1 MAEKLKNLLLL
12 TLLLLMGLL
21 LVATFWVSARG
32 AGGQFDLL
40 QSTEDLG
47 GVQDAPVSPAQ
58 PEVLALL
65 AEQGI
70 HLAESIGGYSQLW
83 QQAEPVF
90 QEAVGSAAT
99 PEALSEGAYRGLLKA
114 PGVLLQYHTALPF
127 YLFQAWGGSEQ
138 LRETPE
144 IRGAA
149 LVVEGERVSLL
160 LTDREGGRWKAT
172 TAASASEIRTLCEN
186 APGVNAVLAENSR
199 ALASDE
205 VLTTRVERFAALTV
219 SEAEIAVKN
228 ELSQTMQ
235 ALFGLNPY
243 LTRVYPDADGSLV
256 YVEGHGTVRL
266 SPAGDLT
273 YTGTGVELELND
285 GAALERHAEI
295 CRKTQDLLRRLWQQ
309 AGASGV
315 LCLNSVELQNGSGT
329 LRFGLQLEGVVLEKD
344 RGDWATATVEQGRIT
359 GMTVSPRLL
368 TAEASVQLLPG
379 RQAET
384 MLPQGQARLR
394 VRLLEQGDGTMV
406 PQRCRVTED

>member
-1 MAEKLKNLLLL
+1 MAEKLKNFLLLA
-12 TLLLLMGLL
+12 LLLLMGLL

-32 AGGQFDLL
+32 TGGQFDLL

-99 PEALSEGAYRGLLKA
+99 PEALSEGAYRELMKA

-160 LTDREGGRWKAT
+160 LTDREGGRWKAA
-172 TAASASEIRTLCEN
+172 TAASVAEIRTLCEN
-186 APGVNAVLAENSR
+186 APGVNATLAENSR

-205 VLTTRVERFAALTV
+205 VLTTRVERFVALTV
-219 SEAEIAVKN
+219 DKAEIAVKN
-228 ELSQTMQ
+228 ELSQAMQ
-235 ALFGLNPY
+235 SLFGLNAY

-266 SPAGDLT
+266 SPTGDLV
-273 YTGTGVELELND
+273 YAGGGVELELSD
-285 GAALERHAEI
+285 GTALERRAEL
-295 CRKTQDLLRRLWQQ
+295 CRKSQDLLRRLWQQ

-315 LCLNSVELQNGSGT
+315 LCLNSVELQGDSGT
-329 LRFGLQLEGVVLEKD
+329 LRFGLQMEGVVLEKS
-344 RGDWATATVEQGRIT
+344 RGDWATVTVEQGKIT
-359 GMTVSPRLL
+359 GMTLSPRFL
-368 TAEASVQLLPG
+368 TAEASVQLMPG

-384 MLPQGQARLR
+384 VLPQGQARLR
-394 VRLLEQGDGTMV
+394 VRLLEQNDGTML

>member
-12 TLLLLMGLL
+12 SLLLLMGLL

-40 QSTEDLG
+40 QSAEDTG
-47 GVQDAPVSPAQ
+47 GTQDVPVSPAQ

-65 AEQGI
+65 ADQGV

-83 QQAEPVF
+83 QQAEPLF

-99 PEALSEGAYRGLLKA
+99 PEALSEEAYCALLKA

-149 LVVEGERVSLL
+149 LVVEEERVSLL
-160 LTDREGGRWKAT
+160 LTDREGGRWKAS
-172 TAASASEIRTLCEN
+172 TAASAAEIRTLCEN
-186 APGVNAVLAENSR
+186 VPGVNAVLAENSR

-219 SEAEIAVKN
+219 TEAEIAVKN

-235 ALFGLNPY
+235 SLLGLNPY

-266 SPAGDLT
+266 SPTGDLA
-273 YTGTGVELELND
+273 YTGGGVELELN
-285 GAALERHAEI
+285 GGTALERRAEL
-295 CRKTQDLLRRLWQQ
+295 CRKAQDLLRRLWQQ

-315 LCLNSVELQNGSGT
+315 LCLNSVELQEDSDT
-329 LRFGLQLEGVVLEKD
+329 LRFGLQLEGVVLEKS
-344 RGDWATATVEQGRIT
+344 RGDWATVTVENGRIT
-359 GMTVSPRLL
+359 GMTISPRLL
-368 TAEASVQLLPG
+368 TAEDSVQLLPG

-384 MLPQGQARLR
+384 VLPQGRARLR
-394 VRLLEQGDGTMV
+394 VRLLEQKDGTML
-406 PQRCRVTED
+406 PQRCRVTEG